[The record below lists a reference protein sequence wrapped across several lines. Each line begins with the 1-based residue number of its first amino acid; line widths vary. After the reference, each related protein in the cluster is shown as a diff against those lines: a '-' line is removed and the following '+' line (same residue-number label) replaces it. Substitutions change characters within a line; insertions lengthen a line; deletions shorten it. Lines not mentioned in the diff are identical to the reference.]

1 MMLEE
6 MDTVYAKMQEK
17 KDLFLHHGNLLDLAS
32 DTTNDPSNV
41 QYPSKDERKDAMTAF
56 FEAYK
61 MAIEF
66 GALARAYAKQYTPP
80 EGFEEM
86 VDNAKKM
93 VASGDSILEKK
104 INNNYK

>member
-1 MMLEE
+1 
-6 MDTVYAKMQEK
+6 
-17 KDLFLHHGNLLDLAS
+17 
-32 DTTNDPSNV
+32 
-41 QYPSKDERKDAMTAF
+41 
-56 FEAYK
+56 